1 MKKIISMMLVV
12 CIALVSIAAYA
23 EPVASANNIRDT
35 QNLRVNIDDIERLV
49 RQNNPTVRNNRIT
62 EDGLNEVISDN
73 TFNMLMSSQ
82 NQLAQMQNHT
92 RGVLAQIM
100 AVQPDEPDPVREGII
115 MSLMNDIA
123 ANERDIMQIS
133 SQMDQVQGVRNRSQI
148 SRTQMQLS
156 HANRQITWGVESL
169 FLGYHTLI
177 RQLEQTRENLSML
190 NDNIAIMERRH
201 AVGHITARQLQNVR
215 SSRTQLEAAIVS
227 MENELDNL
235 MGQMNIM
242 LGRSVDATITMGRL
256 PAAERGFLDT
266 VDRDR
271 DLAMAKRNNHV
282 MNMAM
287 SEISEVA
294 SQWSESARRTEAM
307 AQNNFD
313 NETRAVLQRYESLTR
328 AIADRER
335 TLELAEQQ
343 LELLKD
349 ALEETERR
357 FGRGLASRIEVEQAR
372 SEVALQEIRI
382 SSADAELFGT
392 IRRYEW
398 LIRGLSV

>member
-357 FGRGLASRIEVEQAR
+357 LSRGLASRIEVEQAR